1 MNGASAALLRVATFL
16 RFSRVLLALLVL
28 APARAEAQQLVGGG
42 EAALATGLAG
52 GGGGETTIERAR
64 TRLRSGAEF
73 WVDEF
78 PKDIFNVSLLAELE
92 PHSSFGMDLR
102 YVRRVGDKLTVNVGA
117 VGFIYPE
124 SLLGP
129 TCGARYELGL
139 TKGVRGLIGAEVDVF
154 AIGTDLPPDSVVWQ
168 VLLEVGDHVDL

>member
-1 MNGASAALLRVATFL
+1 MKGFSLGVVRVVTL
-16 RFSRVLLALLVL
+16 TLVFVV
-28 APARAEAQQLVGGG
+28 APVRADAQQLVVGG
-42 EAALATGLAG
+42 EAALASGLAG
-52 GGGGETTIERAR
+52 GGSGATMIERAR
-64 TRLRSGAEF
+64 TRLRIGAEF

-102 YVRRVGDKLTVNVGA
+102 YVRRVGEKLTLNVGA

-129 TCGARYELGL
+129 TCGARYYIPLKKSVVAVVG
-139 TKGVRGLIGAEVDVF
+139 TEVDVF
-154 AIGTDLPPDSVVWQ
+154 AIGTDLPPESVVWQ
-168 VLLEVGDHVDL
+168 VLLEVGVHVDL